1 MGNVK
6 LKIIYMNKLYQNKAE
21 VCYKGV
27 CAKFYN
33 ENANIITA
41 VVVAAILVVGASVA
55 VKALK

>member
-6 LKIIYMNKLYQNKAE
+6 LKIIYMNNLYQNKAE
-21 VCYKGV
+21 VCYKDV

-41 VVVAAILVVGASVA
+41 VVAAAIIMIVVFAVA
-55 VKALK
+55 KAFS

>member
-1 MGNVK
+1 MGIVK
-6 LKIIYMNKLYQNKAE
+6 LKIIYMNNLYQNKAE

-41 VVVAAILVVGASVA
+41 VVAAAIIMIVVFAFA
-55 VKALK
+55 KALN